1 MTSDVENGKATP
13 TPEQLAEADKIKEEA
28 NFFFKSESLGSQSIN
43 LVFYTINANNKLPTF
58 FSSSTDKEYNR
69 AIELY
74 TKAIELDPTNAV
86 FFANR
91 SLAHLRQESFGYALN
106 DAVSSLKADPAY
118 LKAYYR
124 RAGKVAYH
132 AHSMTFL
139 LSRIRLSF

>member
-1 MTSDVENGKATP
+1 MTSDVENGKTVP
-13 TPEQLAEADKIKEEA
+13 TPEQLAEADKFKEEA
-28 NFFFKSESLGSQSIN
+28 NLFFKSESLGSQSIN
-43 LVFYTINANNKLPTF
+43 LVFYPLSTLINKLATF
-58 FSSSTDKEYNR
+58 FFASSTDKEYNR

-74 TKAIELDPTNAV
+74 TKAIELDPANAV

-124 RAGKVAYH
+124 RAGKESH
-132 AHSMTFL
+132 IMHT
-139 LSRIRLSF
+139 R